1 MLLKHAALNDEESSY
16 DEREYL
22 KSPTDQRVHAMWRKT
37 KGETME
43 ARRCPKVTD
52 DRGCCFM
59 AKRAASVSVGVLLM
73 TVLAGAGEPV
83 GKDADNI
90 AIASARQADSRD
102 GSAHKAAA
110 EVLLG
115 RRHDNSFAWN
125 HVRTVTGL
133 SGHTGTKVARQNA
146 EAIILHCQRA
156 LALGVKDEEAYWM
169 MGEGYFLQKQY
180 REAIDAGLGALQI
193 RPDFYPALHLLI
205 RSHSR
210 EGEYE
215 TALDYCLIALATRPR
230 GISTPHLFYFYSL
243 CRRLVAA
250 GRYATVL
257 SYYEKWAELSSKID
271 IRWPEYDLAKEKS
284 HVKYYLNSPIKG
296 YPPTV
301 TFARTPRFGRSEEL
315 SAEEKQRLMALL
327 NQIAVSCSSP
337 NITVTA
343 VSVEK
348 KGILSQAQISRTWW
362 GAIHGE
368 VGAFEVEFKGE
379 LKKRLDRAGLL
390 DSDPSD
396 LQDEINRTKAEAI
409 KGFLQQAATHLGIPP
424 YVLGDLYLSWDGYR
438 LTYLPEPT
446 YNPRSGFGD
455 LYVSH
460 DGYWLRY
467 LRELRYKGVPLR
479 IHDWGGPGFAV
490 DWGSGDLRK
499 RNVFSI
505 HSTLYTLPTADI
517 PLEPLVAEKQARA
530 IATEALTNR
539 YRGVRQE
546 TSVRP
551 DDSLA
556 GREIEIGQVSLCIQ
570 PEPLSFGYNIDT
582 DLFDPVYG
590 FVEYRLL
597 WLAIGKEISC
607 LVKVDAIT
615 GEILA
620 IKALGM
626 N

>member
-1 MLLKHAALNDEESSY
+1 
-16 DEREYL
+16 
-22 KSPTDQRVHAMWRKT
+22 
-37 KGETME
+37 ME
-43 ARRCPKVTD
+43 ANEFSKVTD
-52 DRGCCFM
+52 RERYYFL
-59 AKRAASVSVGVLLM
+59 AKGATSVAVGVLLV
-73 TVLAGAGEPV
+73 TVLAGAGEPAGRDPNSRAMV
-83 GKDADNI
+83 
-90 AIASARQADSRD
+90 STPQADSRD
-102 GSAHKAAA
+102 GLAHKKAAKA
-110 EVLLG
+110 LLG
-115 RRHDNSFAWN
+115 WHYRDSIGESHI
-125 HVRTVTGL
+125 RTVSGL
-133 SGHTGTKVARQNA
+133 SGRPGTELTRQNA

-156 LALGVKDEEAYWM
+156 LALGVKDAEVYWM
-169 MGEGYFLQKQY
+169 MGAVYFLQKQY
-180 REAIDAGLGALQI
+180 REAIGAGLEALQI
-193 RPDFYPALHLLI
+193 EPDFYPALHLLI

-215 TALDYCLIALATRPR
+215 KALDYCLRALAIRPR
-230 GISTPHLFYFYSL
+230 GISVPHLSYFYSL
-243 CRRLVAA
+243 CRRLIGA

-257 SYYEKWAELSSKID
+257 SYYEKLAELSSQVEIGS
-271 IRWPEYDLAKEKS
+271 RWPEYDLAKETS

-315 SAEEKQRLMALL
+315 SAEEKQKLMAPL

-343 VSVEK
+343 VSIEK
-348 KGILSQAQISRTWW
+348 KGMLSEAQISRTWW

-390 DSDPSD
+390 DFDPSD

-409 KGFLQQAATHLGIPP
+409 KGFLQQAATHLGIPQ
-424 YVLGDLYLSWDGYR
+424 YVPGELYLSWDGYR

-446 YNPRSGFGD
+446 YNPHSGIGD

-460 DGYWLRY
+460 DRYRARY
-467 LRELRYKGVPLR
+467 LRELMYKGVPLR
-479 IHDWGGPGFAV
+479 LHDWDGPGFAV

-517 PLEPLVAEKQARA
+517 PVEPLVTEKQARQ
-530 IATEALTNR
+530 IATEALKNR
-539 YRGVRQE
+539 YAGVRPE
-546 TSVRP
+546 TNVRLE
-551 DDSLA
+551 DSPA
-556 GREIEIGQVSLCIQ
+556 GREIEIGHVSLSIQ
-570 PEPLSFGYNIDT
+570 PEPLSFDDTIDT
-582 DLFDPVYG
+582 DLFDPVCR
-590 FVEYRLL
+590 FAEYRLV
-597 WLAIGKEISC
+597 WRAIGKEIAC

-620 IKALGM
+620 IKYFGPIS
-626 N
+626 